1 MAIERN
7 LLRDQVKQEVL
18 DLVMS
23 GELNGSERIA
33 EASLAERLGVSRT
46 PVREALVRLEE
57 EGVMCSVPGKGFSV
71 MPLSAEQARDL
82 YPVISALEGMAIRSA
97 EELPDLEPARSL
109 NEQMLAHQTD
119 DEVCRRL
126 DAEFHATLVAKS
138 TNQRLRNLLAD
149 QQQVLARYEAA
160 YMRYTAQHPDA
171 RRTMATS
178 VAEHDLILDALA
190 AGDRD
195 GAVRALEAN
204 WQNGMERLLE
214 ILGDLVEANGS
225 L

>member
-33 EASLAERLGVSRT
+33 EAALAERLGVSRT

-71 MPLSAEQARDL
+71 MPLSAGQARDL
-82 YPVISALEGMAIRSA
+82 YPVISALEGLAIRSA
-97 EELPDLEPARSL
+97 EELPDLERARSL

-126 DAEFHATLVAKS
+126 DAEFHATLVAKA

-160 YMRYTAQHPDA
+160 YMRYTAQHPDS

>member
-23 GELNGSERIA
+23 GELNGSVRIA
-33 EASLAERLGVSRT
+33 EAALAERLGVSRT

-97 EELPDLEPARSL
+97 EELPDLERARSL

-138 TNQRLRNLLAD
+138 TNKRLRNLLAD

-160 YMRYTAQHPDA
+160 YMRYTAQHPDSQ
-171 RRTMATS
+171 RTMATS

-214 ILGDLVEANGS
+214 ILGDLVAANGS

>member
-23 GELNGSERIA
+23 GELNDSERIA
-33 EASLAERLGVSRT
+33 EAALAERLGVSRT
-46 PVREALVRLEE
+46 PVREALGRLEE

-97 EELPDLEPARSL
+97 EELPDLDQARSL

-126 DAEFHATLVAKS
+126 DAEFHAALVAKT

-160 YMRYTAQHPDA
+160 YMRYTAQHPDS

-190 AGDRD
+190 AGDRNA
-195 GAVRALEAN
+195 AVRALEAN

-214 ILGDLVEANGS
+214 IFGDLVEANGPR
-225 L
+225 